1 MHAVVSGT
9 ESDSDSFTPEYS
21 PMSGGSQP
29 YPITQPHGHGHGHGH
44 GHSTSLGLSTSASS
58 KPLSSIAERRGGSGD
73 EESEDDDEPEGDE
86 ELEHGVSTAI
96 PRKRTDGDSIIKSG
110 YLLKKGERRKVSSF
124 DQIIQ

>member
-21 PMSGGSQP
+21 PMSGGSHP

-44 GHSTSLGLSTSASS
+44 SMSLGLSTSASS

-73 EESEDDDEPEGDE
+73 EESEEDDEPEGDE
-86 ELEHGVSTAI
+86 ELEHGASAAI
-96 PRKRTDGDSIIKSG
+96 SGKRQDGDSIIKSG
-110 YLLKKGERRKVSSF
+110 YLFKKGERRKVNSF
-124 DQIIQ
+124 YHTQE